1 MAQAIERAIADGAIE
16 FDLLR
21 GDETY
26 KFAWKA
32 EERETLRLIIGR
44 PALRSSF
51 ALGAHRF
58 ERFIE
63 HKGLALQRRLWGRKK
78 ADGPT
83 SRQLTVES
91 GEGSS

>member
-1 MAQAIERAIADGAIE
+1 MAQAIERAIADGATE

-26 KFAWKA
+26 KFQWKA
-32 EERETLRLIIGR
+32 EERETLRLILGR

-51 ALGAHRF
+51 ALSAHRL

-63 HKGLALQRRLWGRKK
+63 LKGLAIQRRLWGRKK
-78 ADGPT
+78 ADSPQ
-83 SRQLTVES
+83 STVDS
-91 GEGSS
+91 